1 MGTMFINSYKV
12 IPAITWQL
20 QTGNLY
26 TMTGATTPSP
36 FVASALT
43 GVTAG
48 SAWQV
53 FDNASAT
60 GISANY
66 FSFSTTGLGAQ
77 ILFGSTKRISKMK
90 VRGNRSGQANWTC
103 TIYGIKEDNTDVL
116 IFSSAVP
123 VNTDAIVGSSD
134 TTTPFKGLKVFIDT
148 RSDLIV
154 SLSSCQVTEWYALI

>member
-1 MGTMFINSYKV
+1 MGMIYINSYQV
-12 IPAITWQL
+12 IPSITWQL
-20 QTGNLY
+20 QTGNYY

-53 FDNASAT
+53 FDNSASTAIT
-60 GISANY
+60 ANY
-66 FSFSTTGLGAQ
+66 FSASTTGLGAQ

-90 VRGNRSGQANWTC
+90 VRGTRSGQSTWTC
-103 TIYGIKEDNTDVL
+103 TVYGIKEDNSDVL
-116 IFSSAVP
+116 IHQASITAGSDVTI
-123 VNTDAIVGSSD
+123 NSSD
-134 TTTPFKGLKVFIDT
+134 TTTVFKGLKVFIDT

-154 SLSSCQVTEWYALI
+154 GLYSCQVTEWYALV